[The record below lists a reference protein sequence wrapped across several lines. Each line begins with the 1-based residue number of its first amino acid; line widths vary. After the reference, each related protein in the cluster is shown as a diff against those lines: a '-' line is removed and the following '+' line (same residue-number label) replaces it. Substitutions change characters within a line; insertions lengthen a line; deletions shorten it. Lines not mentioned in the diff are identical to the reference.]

1 MALPKFYLEPRKA
14 QHEKEKNLKLAI
26 NMFFSFYG
34 ERLQYYTG
42 IRLEPRFYRTED
54 SKGNP
59 IDRSDVNKL
68 ISDNASYAAIYKA
81 NLKQIALD
89 VQNIANTA
97 KANRQPVTKD
107 LLRSELD
114 KLHKHKVEAIELAQ
128 PALDF
133 ISFYEKLI
141 VDSKNGSRVISK
153 GKNAGQKFSHNA
165 IKNYGSTL
173 LLLEGT
179 WLQIVLNR

>member
-1 MALPKFYLEPRKA
+1 VKDC
-14 QHEKEKNLKLAI
+14 NT
-26 NMFFSFYG
+26 
-34 ERLQYYTG
+34 YTG

-68 ISDNASYAAIYKA
+68 ISDNATYDAVYKA

-97 KANRQPVTKD
+97 KANRQLVTKD

-114 KLHKHKVEAIELAQ
+114 KIHKHKVESIELAQ
-128 PALDF
+128 PALYF

-141 VDSKNGSRVISK
+141 VDSKNGSIIGIEKVIFLSQCHYEK
-153 GKNAGQKFSHNA
+153 IDIIDMPEIEAKFVK
-165 IKNYGSTL
+165 IWPLTDDD
-173 LLLEGT
+173 ET
-179 WLQIVLNR
+179 FPWDVIVEDKEIDYIFENMTAPHLITKMP